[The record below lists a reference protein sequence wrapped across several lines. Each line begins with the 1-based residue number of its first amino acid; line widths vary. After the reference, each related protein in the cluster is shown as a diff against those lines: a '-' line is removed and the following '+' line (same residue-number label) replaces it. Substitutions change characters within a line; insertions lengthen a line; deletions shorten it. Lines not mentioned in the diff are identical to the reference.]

1 MRIFVMP
8 SQNFL
13 FDTMV
18 SIIITAYNYGRYIE
32 RALRSCLDQSISN
45 SQYEIIIVNDCS
57 TDNTVAILD
66 NYQND
71 ARIYHLE
78 KNVGLSAARN
88 FGVRKAKGQY
98 VVFLDADDYLHR
110 ETIQVQKLFLEEN
123 HTLNAVAIDYF
134 LVDDLENHR
143 ERIKAEEKPIACG
156 IMFRKDLLIE
166 IGLYDESFK
175 AREEEDLRIRFLE
188 RFNIYNIP
196 LPLYRYRRHDNNL
209 TNNEEIMQHAK
220 KQLNQKHENI

>member
-32 RALRSCLDQSISN
+32 RALRSCLDQSIPN

-166 IGLYDESFK
+166 IGLYDEKFK

>member
-1 MRIFVMP
+1 
-8 SQNFL
+8 
-13 FDTMV
+13 MV
-18 SIIITAYNYGRYIE
+18 SVIITSYNYGRYIE
-32 RALRSCLDQSISN
+32 RALRSCLDQSISKN
-45 SQYEIIIVNDCS
+45 QFEIIVVNDCS

-98 VVFLDADDYLHR
+98 VVFLDADDYLHK

-123 HTLNAVAIDYF
+123 HAFNAVAIDYF

-143 ERIKAEEKPIACG
+143 ERIDSAEKPIACG

-166 IGLYDESFK
+166 IGLYDEKFK

>member
-1 MRIFVMP
+1 
-8 SQNFL
+8 
-13 FDTMV
+13 MV
-18 SIIITAYNYGRYIE
+18 SVIITAYNYGRYIE
-32 RALRSCLDQSISN
+32 RALRSCMDQSIQKN
-45 SQYEIIIVNDCS
+45 QYEIIIVNDCS

-98 VVFLDADDYLHR
+98 VVFLDADDYLHK

-123 HTLNAVAIDYF
+123 HSFNAVAIDYY

-143 ERIKAEEKPIACG
+143 ERVKAEEKPIACG

-166 IGLYDESFK
+166 IGLYDEKFK

-188 RFNIYNIP
+188 RFNVYNIP

-209 TNNEEIMQHAK
+209 TNNTEAMQQAK
-220 KQLNQKHENI
+220 NQLNQKHENS

>member
-1 MRIFVMP
+1 MP
-8 SQNFL
+8 FQNFL

-32 RALRSCLDQSISN
+32 RALRSCLDQSIPN
-45 SQYEIIIVNDCS
+45 KQYEIIIVNDCS

-110 ETIQVQKLFLEEN
+110 ETIQVQQLFLDEN
-123 HTLNAVAIDYF
+123 HALNAVAIDYY

-143 ERIKAEEKPIACG
+143 ERIKADEKPIACG

-166 IGLYDESFK
+166 IGLYDENFK

-188 RFNIYNIP
+188 KFNIYNIP

-209 TNNEEIMQHAK
+209 TNNEEVMQHAK
-220 KQLNQKHENI
+220 NQLNQKHENS

>member
-8 SQNFL
+8 SQNFH
-13 FDTMV
+13 FDTMI

-32 RALRSCLDQSISN
+32 RALRSCLDQSIPN

-220 KQLNQKHENI
+220 KQLHQKHENT

>member
-1 MRIFVMP
+1 
-8 SQNFL
+8 
-13 FDTMV
+13 
-18 SIIITAYNYGRYIE
+18 
-32 RALRSCLDQSISN
+32 LRSCLDQSIPN
-45 SQYEIIIVNDCS
+45 KQYEIIIVNDCS

-110 ETIQVQKLFLEEN
+110 ETIQVQQLFLDEN
-123 HTLNAVAIDYF
+123 HALNAVAIDYY

-143 ERIKAEEKPIACG
+143 ERIKADEKPIACG

-166 IGLYDESFK
+166 IGLYDENFK

-188 RFNIYNIP
+188 KFNIYNIP

-209 TNNEEIMQHAK
+209 TNNEEVMQHAK
-220 KQLNQKHENI
+220 NQLNQKHENS

>member
-1 MRIFVMP
+1 
-8 SQNFL
+8 
-13 FDTMV
+13 MV
-18 SIIITAYNYGRYIE
+18 SVIITAYNYGRYIE
-32 RALRSCLDQSISN
+32 RALRSCLDQSIPN
-45 SQYEIIIVNDCS
+45 KQYEIIIVNDCS

-110 ETIQVQKLFLEEN
+110 ETIQVQQLFLDEN
-123 HTLNAVAIDYF
+123 HALNAVAIDYY

-143 ERIKAEEKPIACG
+143 ERIKADEKPIACG

-166 IGLYDESFK
+166 IGLYDENFK

-188 RFNIYNIP
+188 KFNIYNIP

-209 TNNEEIMQHAK
+209 TNNEEVMQHAK
-220 KQLNQKHENI
+220 NQLNQKHENS

>member
-32 RALRSCLDQSISN
+32 RALRSCLDQSIPKI
-45 SQYEIIIVNDCS
+45 QYEIIIVNDCS

-166 IGLYDESFK
+166 IGLYDEKFK

>member
-1 MRIFVMP
+1 MKICAKP
-8 SQNFL
+8 SQNFH
-13 FDTMV
+13 FKIMV
-18 SIIITAYNYGRYIE
+18 SVIITSYNYGRYIE
-32 RALRSCLDQSISN
+32 RALRSCLDQSISKN
-45 SQYEIIIVNDCS
+45 QFEIIVVNDCS

-98 VVFLDADDYLHR
+98 VVFLDADDYLHK

-123 HTLNAVAIDYF
+123 HAFNAVAIDYF

-143 ERIKAEEKPIACG
+143 ERIDSAEKPIACG

-166 IGLYDESFK
+166 IGLYDEKFK

>member
-1 MRIFVMP
+1 
-8 SQNFL
+8 
-13 FDTMV
+13 MV

-32 RALRSCLDQSISN
+32 RALRSCLDQSIPN
-45 SQYEIIIVNDCS
+45 KQYEIIIVNDCS

-110 ETIQVQKLFLEEN
+110 ETIQVQQLFLDEN
-123 HTLNAVAIDYF
+123 HALNAVAIDYY

-143 ERIKAEEKPIACG
+143 ERIKADEKPIACG

-166 IGLYDESFK
+166 IGLYDENFK

-188 RFNIYNIP
+188 KFNIYNIP

-209 TNNEEIMQHAK
+209 TNNEEVMQHAK
-220 KQLNQKHENI
+220 NQLNQKHENS

>member
-1 MRIFVMP
+1 
-8 SQNFL
+8 
-13 FDTMV
+13 MV

-32 RALRSCLDQSISN
+32 RALRSCLDQSIPN

-57 TDNTVAILD
+57 TDNTVVILD

-143 ERIKAEEKPIACG
+143 ERINAQEKPIACG

-166 IGLYDESFK
+166 IGLYDENFK

-209 TNNEEIMQHAK
+209 TNNEEIMQLAQ
-220 KQLNQKHENI
+220 KQLNQKHENS

>member
-1 MRIFVMP
+1 MP

-32 RALRSCLDQSISN
+32 RALRSCLDQSIPN

-66 NYQND
+66 NYQID

-123 HTLNAVAIDYF
+123 HNLNAVAIDYL
-134 LVDDLENHR
+134 LVDDQENHR

-175 AREEEDLRIRFLE
+175 AREEED
-188 RFNIYNIP
+188 
-196 LPLYRYRRHDNNL
+196 
-209 TNNEEIMQHAK
+209 
-220 KQLNQKHENI
+220 

>member
-1 MRIFVMP
+1 MP
-8 SQNFL
+8 FQNFL

-32 RALRSCLDQSISN
+32 RALRSCLDQSIPN

-166 IGLYDESFK
+166 IGLYDEKFK

>member
-1 MRIFVMP
+1 MP

-32 RALRSCLDQSISN
+32 RALRSCLDQSIPN

-66 NYQND
+66 NYQID

-123 HTLNAVAIDYF
+123 HNLNAVAIDYL

-220 KQLNQKHENI
+220 NQLNQKHENS

>member
-1 MRIFVMP
+1 
-8 SQNFL
+8 
-13 FDTMV
+13 MV
-18 SIIITAYNYGRYIE
+18 SVIITAYNYGRYIE
-32 RALRSCLDQSISN
+32 RALRSCMDQSIQKN
-45 SQYEIIIVNDCS
+45 QYEIIIVNDCS

>member
-1 MRIFVMP
+1 
-8 SQNFL
+8 
-13 FDTMV
+13 MV
-18 SIIITAYNYGRYIE
+18 SVIITTYNYGRYIE
-32 RALRSCLDQSISN
+32 RALRSCMDQSLAKGL
-45 SQYEIIIVNDCS
+45 YEIIIVNDCS
-57 TDNTVAILD
+57 TDNTIAILD

-88 FGVRKAKGQY
+88 FGVKKAKGQY

-110 ETIQVQKLFLEEN
+110 ETIQVQQLFLDEN
-123 HTLNAVAIDYF
+123 HALNAVAIDYY

-143 ERIKAEEKPIACG
+143 ERIKADEKPIACG

-166 IGLYDESFK
+166 IGLYDEQFK

-209 TNNEEIMQHAK
+209 TNNAEMMQQAQN
-220 KQLNQKHENI
+220 QLNQKHENS

>member
-1 MRIFVMP
+1 
-8 SQNFL
+8 
-13 FDTMV
+13 MV

-32 RALRSCLDQSISN
+32 RALRSCLDQSIPN
-45 SQYEIIIVNDCS
+45 QQYEIIIVNDCS
-57 TDNTVAILD
+57 TDNTIAILD
-66 NYQND
+66 NYQSD

-123 HTLNAVAIDYF
+123 HTLNAVAIDYI

-143 ERIKAEEKPIACG
+143 ERIKAEEKPIASG

-166 IGLYDESFK
+166 IGLYDENFK

-220 KQLNQKHENI
+220 NQLNQKHENI

>member
-1 MRIFVMP
+1 
-8 SQNFL
+8 
-13 FDTMV
+13 MV
-18 SIIITAYNYGRYIE
+18 SIIITAFNYGRYIE
-32 RALRSCLDQSISN
+32 RALRSCLDQSIPN

-123 HTLNAVAIDYF
+123 HSLNAVAIDYF

-143 ERIKAEEKPIACG
+143 ERINAQEKPIACG

-166 IGLYDESFK
+166 IGLYDENFK

-209 TNNEEIMQHAK
+209 TNNEEIMQLAQ
-220 KQLNQKHENI
+220 KQLNQKHENS